1 MLKRNFFYQSG
12 ISIFISKAVETA
24 ILNHRYSED
33 CYDTFLLIFEG
44 LYREK
49 EKLNFI
55 NLFVN
60 LLFALNSGFVCDNL
74 LFWSEIDDLQIKR

>member
-1 MLKRNFFYQSG
+1 MLKRNFFHQSG

-33 CYDTFLLIFEG
+33 CYDTFLLI
-44 LYREK
+44 LKVYTEK
-49 EKLNFI
+49 RKKTKLFI
-55 NLFVN
+55 NLFVD

-74 LFWSEIDDLQIKR
+74 LF